1 MSFSG
6 VLKSRAVRIGAAV
19 AVAVSFGQITFVT
32 QAQAVGE
39 TAVSL
44 TFNDGLKSQYQ
55 YAGPV
60 LKSHNVNGT
69 FYVSSRIIDANAPGY
84 FATWE
89 ADALYRDGNE
99 IGGLSRDHIDLT
111 DPNTTQAYKQDQVCS
126 DKQRLTNLGYDPV
139 SFSYP
144 FAAVD
149 ANAGSIVQGCGYL
162 SGRTVGGLAP
172 TSAPFAETRP
182 PANPFWLSTAN
193 FGSGP
198 LQLADLQNAVNVA
211 SSNGGGWVP
220 LAFNYVCQPG
230 SPEYADC
237 MGTYQ
242 ALDSTVLGQFIDWLK
257 STDAPAGTTIEK
269 VRDVMGAGPQPVLP
283 PRPTQIS
290 LTFDDGLLSHYGLRS
305 TLASHGVH
313 GTFYI
318 NSGNVENPDEDG
330 IMTWAQIANLK
341 ADGNDI
347 GGHTKD
353 HMIITDPATTF
364 DYKWHQVCD
373 DRAALQ
379 ARGFSPISFAY
390 PEAAFNPE
398 AISIVKGCG
407 YQTGRSGG
415 TILVGGPIYSETT
428 PPRDPFA
435 LYALGTT
442 FDGPVSLQ
450 SMIDATNGAADHAGG
465 WVPMLFHEIC
475 YQGTSNYAACMADY
489 RPIDAAVFNQFL
501 DWLNAPAQTS
511 RGISVKDVAEVMNG
525 ANAVPNPIIS
535 TPTAGQTVNVAP
547 TVTGTGAAAG
557 GDVTV
562 AVYAGTYTTGTPVMT
577 GVATNTAGNWSVAL
591 SGPLA
596 NGTYT
601 LQAAQ
606 TANGLI
612 GYSSPRTFVVNDAAD
627 VTAPV
632 VAITTPANNSTVK
645 TTQPV
650 ISGTG
655 GKLAGDA
662 TTATVRIFN
671 GTTATGTARST
682 TAVTI
687 SATGTWSLT
696 PAVLPQGTYTAQVT
710 QTDTAGNVG
719 TATSTFTVDT
729 VAPIVRI
736 TSPVNNASVTT
747 TTFTVSGTTGVLAGD
762 SPTVT
767 LKVYSGSNTSGA
779 LVSTLTATAT
789 AGAWSTTVSGLAAG
803 TYTLSASSTD
813 AATNVGTSP
822 SVIIQLRSGMTVTS
836 ISPNAFAQGL
846 TGRAVAINGTGFTAA
861 SVPSFPGAGITMTS
875 YSFVSATRI
884 NAVISTSATATVAR
898 SNVVVSRAGT
908 VDAVCANC
916 FTLNAA
922 PKVTGASP
930 SSVSRGLFKS
940 FTIIGSGFTSASQV
954 SFSGSGINVL
964 LLSRSANSI
973 NVTTSSVSGATG
985 PRNITV
991 TNPDGGTS
999 TCIGCITVT

>member
-1 MSFSG
+1 M
-6 VLKSRAVRIGAAV
+6 
-19 AVAVSFGQITFVT
+19 
-32 QAQAVGE
+32 GE

-44 TFNDGLKSQYQ
+44 TFNDGLRSQYQ

-84 FATWE
+84 FATWD
-89 ADALYRDGNE
+89 ADSLYRDGNE
-99 IGGLSRDHIDLT
+99 IGGLSKDHIDLT
-111 DPNTTQAYKQDQVCS
+111 DPSTTQAYKQDQVCS

-172 TSAPFAETRP
+172 TSAPFAESRP
-182 PANPFWLSTAN
+182 PVNPFWVSTAN

-242 ALDSTVLGQFIDWLK
+242 ALDTTVLGQFIDWLQ
-257 STDAPAGTTIEK
+257 STGAPAGTTIEK

-305 TLASHGVH
+305 MLASHGVH

-318 NSGNVENPDEDG
+318 NSGNVENPDEDS
-330 IMTWAQIANLK
+330 IMTWAEITNLK
-341 ADGNDI
+341 NDGNDI

-373 DRAALQ
+373 DRAKLQ
-379 ARGFSPISFAY
+379 QQGFSPTSFAY

-415 TILVGGPIYSETT
+415 TILVGGPVYTETV

-450 SMIDATNGAADHAGG
+450 SLIDATNGAADHAGG

-475 YQGTSNYAACMADY
+475 YQGTTNYAACMADY
-489 RPIDAAVFNQFL
+489 RPVDSVVISQFL
-501 DWLNAPAQTS
+501 DWAATQTS
-511 RGISVKDVAEVMNG
+511 RGISIKSVAEVMNG
-525 ANAVPNPIIS
+525 TQAVPNPIIS
-535 TPTAGQTVNVAP
+535 TPTANQTVNVAP
-547 TVTGTGAAAG
+547 TVTGTGSATG

-562 AVYAGTYTTGTPVMT
+562 SVYSGSYSTGNPIQTAN
-577 GVATNTAGNWSVAL
+577 ATNTAGTWSVAL
-591 SGPLA
+591 TGPLA
-596 NGTYT
+596 NGIYT
-601 LQAAQ
+601 LQAQQ
-606 TANGLI
+606 TGAGLT

-632 VAITTPANNSTVK
+632 IQITAPVNGSSRN

-662 TTATVRIFN
+662 ATTAVSIFN
-671 GTTATGTARST
+671 GATATGTPRST
-682 TAVTI
+682 TSVAI
-687 SATGTWSLT
+687 SATGTWTLT
-696 PAVLPQGTYTAQVT
+696 PAALPQGTYTAQAT
-710 QTDTAGNVG
+710 QSDTAGNVG
-719 TATSTFTVDT
+719 TSTSTFTVDT
-729 VAPIVRI
+729 VKPIVRI
-736 TSPVNNASVTT
+736 TSPVNNAAVTT
-747 TTFTVSGTTGVLAGD
+747 TSFTVAGTTGVLAGD

-767 LKVYSGSNTSGA
+767 LKVYAGSNTSGA
-779 LVSTLTATAT
+779 VVSTLTSTAT
-789 AGAWSTTVSGLAAG
+789 AGAWNATVAGLATG
-803 TYTLSASSTD
+803 TYTLSASTTD
-813 AATNVGTSP
+813 AAGNIGLSP
-822 SVIIQLRSGMTVTS
+822 NVIIQLRSAMTVTS
-836 ISPNAFAQGL
+836 LSPNAFSQGL

-861 SVPSFPGAGITMTS
+861 SVPSFPGAGVTMTS
-875 YSFVSATRI
+875 YTFVSATRI
-884 NAVISTSATATVAR
+884 NVVLNTAANATVAR

-916 FTLNAA
+916 LILNAA

-930 SSVSRGLFKS
+930 STVARGLFKA
-940 FTIIGSGFTSASQV
+940 FAINGSGFTAASQV
-954 SFSGSGINVL
+954 TFSGGSGINILVI
-964 LLSRSANSI
+964 SRSANLI
-973 NVTTSSVSGATG
+973 NITTSSISGSPG
-985 PRNITV
+985 VRNITV
-991 TNPDGGTS
+991 TNPDGGVS
-999 TCIGCITVT
+999 TCVGCLTIT